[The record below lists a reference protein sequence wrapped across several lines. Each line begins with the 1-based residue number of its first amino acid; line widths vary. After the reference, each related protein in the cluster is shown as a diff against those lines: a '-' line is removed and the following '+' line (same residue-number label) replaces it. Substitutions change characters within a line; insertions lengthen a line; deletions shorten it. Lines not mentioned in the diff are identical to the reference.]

1 MCLIIFLL
9 NLFLNVNLKWDIF
22 HFYLW
27 KYQQPVEIPN
37 VDKDVEITEGGEWA
51 CYAGDVS
58 TALVKVKFGFRSP
71 GCHSNDRII
80 LCRSWEKSLKETWS
94 EVLDNTV
101 VSKVLKFL
109 QEVEETNRNR
119 SIPRNDCDT
128 KLAEKKFKEM
138 FFEERVVD

>member
-1 MCLIIFLL
+1 M
-9 NLFLNVNLKWDIF
+9 
-22 HFYLW
+22 
-27 KYQQPVEIPN
+27 
-37 VDKDVEITEGGEWA
+37 
-51 CYAGDVS
+51 
-58 TALVKVKFGFRSP
+58 
-71 GCHSNDRII
+71 
-80 LCRSWEKSLKETWS
+80 KETWS

-128 KLAEKKFKEM
+128 KLSEKKFKEM